1 MDRGISEL
9 SKVRVRGPL
18 AEFGPPVAV
27 EAQQYGYTPL
37 TVAGVL
43 RLTANLSRWM
53 EARGLGAA
61 DLSAELAREFIAGRR
76 AAGRRRGRTLRC
88 LSPVLSALDGA
99 GVLAPDCPARP
110 GSERER
116 LLAGFGQYL
125 RCERA
130 LAAGTASAYLARAG
144 RFLDELGGTLD
155 GLAAG
160 DVTAAVLAEAEKV
173 SAGSAQYYVAALRA
187 FLRFAHLD
195 GHTATDLAWA
205 AQAVTGRRRS
215 GLPKGISPADAR
227 ALLASCDQSVVL
239 GLRDY
244 ALLVILQRLGL
255 RASEAAAL
263 TLDGIDWRAAEITVH
278 GKGSRDERLPLSADV
293 GEAVAAYLLRGRP
306 ASGRRQVFLRAVPP
320 GGAADPQRGLGHRPP
335 GLRAGGAA
343 GDRGAPA
350 AAHRRLPD
358 GRGRRPPAGD
368 RPGPAPPQP
377 GNNRELHA
385 DMTQKERAIART
397 QPLSTTP
404 GRYRAPDAL
413 LAFLE
418 GL

>member
-9 SKVRVRGPL
+9 SKVRIRGPL
-18 AEFGPPVAV
+18 AEFAPLVAA

-43 RLTANLSRWM
+43 RLAANLSRWM

-88 LSPVLSALDGA
+88 LAPVLSALDGA
-99 GVLAPDCPARP
+99 GVLAPDSPARP

-130 LAAGTASAYLARAG
+130 LASGTAGAYLARAG
-144 RFLDELGGTLD
+144 RFLDGLGGTLD

-187 FLRFAHLD
+187 FLRFAHLE
-195 GHTATDLAWA
+195 GHTAADLAWA

-227 ALLASCDQSVVL
+227 ALLASCDQSLAL

-244 ALLVILQRLGL
+244 ALLVILLRLGL
-255 RASEAAAL
+255 RASEAAGL
-263 TLDGIDWRAAEITVH
+263 TLDDIDWRAAEITVH
-278 GKGSRDERLPLSADV
+278 GKGSRDERLPLPADV
-293 GEAVAAYLLRGRP
+293 GQAVAAYLVRGRP
-306 ASGRRQVFLRAVPP
+306 ASVHRQVFLRAVPP
-320 GGAADPQRGLGHRPP
+320 AGPLSREGVSCIVRRACA
-335 GLRAGGAA
+335 RAGLPEIG
-343 GDRGAPA
+343 
-350 AAHRRLPD
+350 AHRLRHTAACQMAEAGVPLPEI
-358 GRGRRPPAGD
+358 GQVLRHRSLETTANYARVSVSVLRTLALPWPA
-368 RPGPAPPQP
+368 
-377 GNNRELHA
+377 
-385 DMTQKERAIART
+385 
-397 QPLSTTP
+397 
-404 GRYRAPDAL
+404 
-413 LAFLE
+413 E
-418 GL
+418 GEGE